1 MFQVKVSQMH
11 VDQEVSL
18 DSTSIIPQRTLKG
31 VKYMSTLVYYGSQT
45 IL

>member
-18 DSTSIIPQRTLKG
+18 YSTSIIRVSKYIGLVQRQEVHEPIRL
-31 VKYMSTLVYYGSQT
+31 
-45 IL
+45 